1 MEEAYIATDDPA
13 FLAELQGAVRKLVDK
28 FDATLLRSI
37 LAAYYCTVQRAIS
50 NAVPKATMHFLVHGT
65 QEAVYARLFE
75 RIAQH
80 QPGAILDEPPE
91 LEAKRKA
98 DLEVVAKLRA
108 ARTALE
114 ALTAAPA
121 R

>member
-1 MEEAYIATDDPA
+1 LTIPLPLTI
-13 FLAELQGAVRKLVDK
+13 QVRKLVNK
-28 FDATLLRSI
+28 LDATLLRSI
-37 LAAYYCTVQRAIS
+37 LAAYYCTVQRAVN
-50 NAVPKATMHFLVHGT
+50 NAAPKAIMHFLVHGT
-65 QEAVYARLFE
+65 QDGVYARLFE

-80 QPGAILDEPPE
+80 QPAQILDEPPE
-91 LEAKRKA
+91 LEAKRRA

-114 ALTAAPA
+114 ALTAGAA